1 MKFFSLTDVGRRRE
15 INEDSVYT
23 SGTFVGNIPNLFI
36 VADGMGGHN
45 AGDYASQNTVKKVVE
60 VIEQLSE
67 EHDVENLMEKA
78 IDAANSYIYKK
89 SRMDRRLKG
98 MGTTLVLVSCV
109 GDTATIANVG
119 DSRLY
124 VVNDSIKQITRD
136 HSLVEEMIELGGIAR
151 EEARN
156 HPDKNIITRA
166 IGVKEYVLVDFFE
179 LKLKKED
186 KLLLCSDGLT
196 NMLKD
201 TEIHHII
208 SENKDI
214 CEAGKILVDKA
225 NENGGRDN
233 ISVVLV
239 EPFGGQDD

>member
-119 DSRLY
+119 DSRSKKSSGQKY
-124 VVNDSIKQITRD
+124 NYKSYWSKRVCTCR
-136 HSLVEEMIELGGIAR
+136 
-151 EEARN
+151 
-156 HPDKNIITRA
+156 
-166 IGVKEYVLVDFFE
+166 FF
-179 LKLKKED
+179 
-186 KLLLCSDGLT
+186 
-196 NMLKD
+196 
-201 TEIHHII
+201 
-208 SENKDI
+208 
-214 CEAGKILVDKA
+214 
-225 NENGGRDN
+225 
-233 ISVVLV
+233 
-239 EPFGGQDD
+239 